1 MTSRTRAKR
10 AFVSA
15 IILLCICGIASY
27 LSFSYL
33 RASERWVAHTQE
45 VRGAIGDVESTIS
58 FTARA
63 RMSYLMSGSPADLTA
78 YRNSVARV
86 PGEISKLHSL
96 TRDNKVQQENCD
108 QLETVTNARLKD
120 WDLAVA
126 AKSEGK
132 EVNLADV
139 LQQSISL
146 SSQGAVAGEAIRS
159 EELRLLLQR
168 TLTAQR
174 QFFLAV
180 VAVVTSFIFAILL
193 LYLHY
198 RLLTSE
204 LYAREE
210 AEKIAR
216 NAYEREVVMRREQE
230 RFRLFVDA
238 VEDYAIYVL
247 DPEGHVASWNRGA
260 QRIKGYAASE
270 IIGQHFSVF
279 FNEQERVEGKP
290 LQELQIAARDG
301 QFQTEAWRIRKDGSQ
316 FWASVLLTAI
326 KDEKGKLAG
335 FSKITRDFTERMQTQ
350 EKLRRANTDL
360 AVEAKERM
368 SAQERLANSEK
379 SLRELSLHLL
389 KTQDEERR
397 RIGRELHDSLG
408 QYLAIL
414 KMNLDSLDGDLVGSN
429 SGASEQVARCIRLV
443 EDSIK
448 EVRTIS
454 YLLYPPMLEEVG
466 LKSAIPWYLEGFSKR
481 SNIQTTFETDPEFG
495 RLGREIE
502 LALFRVLQ
510 ESLTNVHRHSGS
522 TTADIRLT
530 RQNGSVVLQVADK
543 GKGIPPTLLEQTDK
557 DWLGSLGVGLR
568 GMNERIRQLGGKLE
582 ISSTESGTVVTA
594 GVPVV
599 EPVSAL
605 SNTDQ
610 A

>member
-1 MTSRTRAKR
+1 MRSRTRANR

-15 IILLCICGIASY
+15 IILLCICGVATS

-33 RASERWVAHTQE
+33 RASERWLSHTQE
-45 VRGAIGDVESTIS
+45 VRGGIGDVESTIS
-58 FTARA
+58 FAARA

-78 YRNSVARV
+78 YRNAVAHVPEEIRKLRV
-86 PGEISKLHSL
+86 L
-96 TRDNKVQQENCD
+96 TRDNKTQQENCD
-108 QLETVTNARLKD
+108 QLATVTNARLKD
-120 WDLAVA
+120 WEAAVV

-132 EVNLADV
+132 EVNLADL

-146 SSQGAVAGEAIRS
+146 SSQGAVAGEAIRT

-168 TLTAQR
+168 TLAAQR
-174 QFFLAV
+174 QFFLAIA
-180 VAVVTSFIFAILL
+180 AVVTSFVFAILL

-216 NAYEREVVMRREQE
+216 NAYEREAVMRREQE

-270 IIGQHFSVF
+270 IIGQHFSAF
-279 FNEQERVEGKP
+279 FTEQDRIDGKP
-290 LQELQIAARDG
+290 LQELQIAERDG
-301 QFQTEAWRIRKDGSQ
+301 QFRNEGWRVRKDGSQ
-316 FWASVLLTAI
+316 FWANVVLTAI
-326 KDEKGKLAG
+326 KDEKGKLSG
-335 FSKITRDFTERMQTQ
+335 FSKITRDFTERMQAQ
-350 EKLRRANTDL
+350 ERLRRANTDL
-360 AVEAKERM
+360 AVEVKERM
-368 SAQERLANSEK
+368 SAQEKLANSEN

-408 QYLAIL
+408 QYLAML
-414 KMNLDSLDGDLVGSN
+414 KMNLDSLDADLVGSN
-429 SGASEQVARCIRLV
+429 NGAGEQVGRCIRLV

-495 RLGREIE
+495 RLGREVE

-530 RQNGSVVLQVADK
+530 RQNGSVVLQVTDK
-543 GKGIPPTLLEQTDK
+543 GKGIPPALLKQSDS

-582 ISSTESGTVVTA
+582 ISSTEGGTVVTA

-599 EPVSAL
+599 EPVTAL
-605 SNTDQ
+605 SNTD
-610 A
+610 